1 MNIATSIKPTSILA
15 NCTMLSPMDDDYI
28 NHPII
33 ERFGNPSQSIY
44 IDQYN
49 VDINGVTYG
58 QPLILPIYNA
68 QLEPVQCA
76 VLQDKQLV
84 QVIPDSLAKG
94 FAYYGELHQ
103 DKPVIITYHLEAFFK
118 LASSIN
124 SHIEHMQDT
133 FAVVL
138 VILPHLCSANQ
149 SELKAFDYEQIQYVI
164 QQLSK
169 AGHQRLYIPV
179 RPEHIQFE
187 AFQNLEKN
195 TPVHLLN
202 QYIKVGGN
210 EFLIE
215 LSKDDDIEEVQAFI
229 SESIALLPQQNQW
242 GELLPL
248 VQAETTA
255 NNTYPI
261 HALPPLAKE
270 AVLAIAEHVQAPIA
284 MSAQCVIGAMSHIA
298 QAHVNAPHPFN
309 AQGEPCSLYLLT
321 EGQSGSRK
329 STSRNMADKAIIQ
342 YERKQYEQYRRDL
355 EQWKSGQA
363 SLNKKDREAYC

>member
-1 MNIATSIKPTSILA
+1 
-15 NCTMLSPMDDDYI
+15 
-28 NHPII
+28 
-33 ERFGNPSQSIY
+33 
-44 IDQYN
+44 
-49 VDINGVTYG
+49 
-58 QPLILPIYNA
+58 
-68 QLEPVQCA
+68 
-76 VLQDKQLV
+76 
-84 QVIPDSLAKG
+84 
-94 FAYYGELHQ
+94 
-103 DKPVIITYHLEAFFK
+103 
-118 LASSIN
+118 
-124 SHIEHMQDT
+124 MQDT

-179 RPEHIQFE
+179 RHEHIQFE

-284 MSAQCVIGAMSHIA
+284 MSAQCVIGAVS
-298 QAHVNAPHPFN
+298 
-309 AQGEPCSLYLLT
+309 
-321 EGQSGSRK
+321 
-329 STSRNMADKAIIQ
+329 
-342 YERKQYEQYRRDL
+342 
-355 EQWKSGQA
+355 
-363 SLNKKDREAYC
+363 